1 MTQNEQQLTDVEQL
15 ILKALDR
22 WQHAQVNMNSESAR
36 VMLAKSIGQEV
47 DPYINRL
54 IEDMVCPPE
63 FSY

>member
-15 ILKALDR
+15 ILKALDK
-22 WQHAQVNMNSESAR
+22 WSNAQVNMHSESAR

-54 IEDMVCPPE
+54 IEDLVCPPGVG
-63 FSY
+63 Y